1 MTRSSHRPKA
11 GILVVPAAIALL
23 AACGQPAAPGTAP
36 TPGGSATPT
45 AGATAGTA
53 GATST
58 GAAPSGAVTVAP
70 VTSGDVTLS
79 AAMGIGFAQY
89 PADPAI
95 RRLPGLVVD
104 YTVRNDGSSPVLAHD
119 MVPSSLGGAAL
130 PAQID
135 PEHAWVFM
143 ADRVL
148 RVSKQGFPT
157 TVSFVAAPVTGV
169 REIPAGGTLSGR
181 AVVAVPLRLDVP
193 PREFAAPRAAVPAAP
208 ERWQFC
214 IQVEPALSVPL
225 RPWAA
230 DPAVLAAPVSPPEPG
245 ELICTAE
252 VPLHLP

>member
-1 MTRSSHRPKA
+1 MTPSSHRPK
-11 GILVVPAAIALL
+11 GGVLVAAAAIALL
-23 AACGQPAAPGTAP
+23 AACGQPAGPGSAPPPTAPATPPTAPTDEVAGTAP
-36 TPGGSATPT
+36 SGSTLER
-45 AGATAGTA
+45 
-53 GATST
+53 
-58 GAAPSGAVTVAP
+58 AVTVAP
-70 VTSGDVTLS
+70 VRSGNVTLT
-79 AAMGIGFAQY
+79 ATMGIGFAQY
-89 PADPAI
+89 PDDPAI

-104 YTVRNDGSSPVLAHD
+104 YTVQNHGSSPVLAHD

-148 RVSKQGFPT
+148 RVSKQGFRA

-169 REIPAGGTLSGR
+169 RKVPAGGTLSGR
-181 AVVAVPLRLDVP
+181 AVVPVPLRLDVP
-193 PREFAAPRAAVPAAP
+193 PREFDAPRSPVPAAP

-214 IQVEPALSVPL
+214 IQVEPASSVPL

-230 DPAVLAAPVSPPEPG
+230 DPGVLAAPVSPPEPG
-245 ELICTAE
+245 ELICTAA